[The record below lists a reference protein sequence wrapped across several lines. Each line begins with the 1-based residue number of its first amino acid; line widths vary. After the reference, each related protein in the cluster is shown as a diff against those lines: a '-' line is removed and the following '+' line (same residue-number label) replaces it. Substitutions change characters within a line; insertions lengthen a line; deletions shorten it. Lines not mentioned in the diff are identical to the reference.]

1 MEEPSERAIKE
12 AVGGLDSQLVGLHMK
27 RCVLRQVVYYV

>member
-1 MEEPSERAIKE
+1 MEEPCERAVKE
-12 AVGGLDSQLVGLHMK
+12 DVGDLESQLVGLHMK